1 MYLPI
6 LPKSIPDEPAFESSS
21 SSESDESELESESEP
36 LLPLLPLLL
45 FESNTE
51 LLLALFG
58 VDEDGFFLS
67 VEFIDVWVLAAAA
80 AAAAALVLFVEDG
93 SAAVSMDVVEVEV
106 EGGSGFVDILF
117 MKIWF

>member
-1 MYLPI
+1 M
-6 LPKSIPDEPAFESSS
+6 PDDPAFESPS

-58 VDEDGFFLS
+58 VEEVGFFLS

-80 AAAAALVLFVEDG
+80 ASAAAALVLFVEEG
-93 SAAVSMDVVEVEV
+93 SAAV
-106 EGGSGFVDILF
+106 
-117 MKIWF
+117 

>member
-1 MYLPI
+1 M
-6 LPKSIPDEPAFESSS
+6 PDDPAFESSS

-58 VDEDGFFLS
+58 VEEDGLFLS
-67 VEFIDVWVLAAAA
+67 VELIDVWVLAAAV
-80 AAAAALVLFVEDG
+80 AAAALVLFVEDG

-106 EGGSGFVDILF
+106 EGGSGFVDIVF